1 MAEGIENG
9 FRAKVGQ
16 KVQSF
21 WLFRYVNKN
30 NSRNRFYVNNLE
42 FENIII

>member
-1 MAEGIENG
+1 MAEDIENG

-16 KVQSF
+16 KDQSF

-30 NSRNRFYVNNLE
+30 NKSKGFYVNTPEL
-42 FENIII
+42 ENIII